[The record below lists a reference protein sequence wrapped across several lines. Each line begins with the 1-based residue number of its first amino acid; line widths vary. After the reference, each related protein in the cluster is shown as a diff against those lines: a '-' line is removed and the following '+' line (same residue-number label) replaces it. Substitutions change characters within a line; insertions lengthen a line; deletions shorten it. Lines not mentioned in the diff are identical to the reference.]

1 MANYDILCFLEYFAD
16 RSNVLDGSNKRAPTY
31 QWQNFYQEGQT
42 LSVDADAT
50 GTYYY
55 LAFDV
60 EGFGSNDAADI
71 NDLSVTLAAT
81 AEIVDITDT
90 AMGADNLV
98 IASLYVQNVGSET
111 FDSGSAQLISRYT
124 GSIIGAS
131 VSDEVISWTVNPA
144 INKIKAQ
151 VPTRVVATDLIGRF
165 DVP

>member
-1 MANYDILCFLEYFAD
+1 MANYDVLCFLEYFAD

-31 QWQNFYQEGQT
+31 QWQNFYQEGQA
-42 LSVDADAT
+42 LSVDSNAS

-55 LAFDV
+55 LAFDA
-60 EGFGSNDAADI
+60 EGFGSTEAAGI

-81 AEIVDITDT
+81 AQIVDITDA

-98 IASLYVQNVGSET
+98 IASLYVQNAGSVS
-111 FDSGSAQLISRYT
+111 FNSGSAQLVSRYT
-124 GSIIGAS
+124 GSIVGAS
-131 VSDEVISWTVNPA
+131 IGDEAVEWTVNPA